1 MLPLDAFKVKVEVEA
16 AKTSHHRHALD
27 VTLEQLA
34 ANSGAQYML
43 EQATEIRTLCNNPLV
58 YQGKPIVPRSVEVT
72 IALFEKNLYIKNI
85 KLDYMDS
92 QTRTNHTTDMT
103 YGDFI
108 QIAASRKK

>member
-1 MLPLDAFKVKVEVEA
+1 MLPLDAFKVKVEA
-16 AKTSHHRHALD
+16 DQRQRTQLD

-85 KLDYMDS
+85 QLEYMDS
-92 QTRTNHTTDMT
+92 QTRRNHTTDMT
-103 YGDFI
+103 YSDFI